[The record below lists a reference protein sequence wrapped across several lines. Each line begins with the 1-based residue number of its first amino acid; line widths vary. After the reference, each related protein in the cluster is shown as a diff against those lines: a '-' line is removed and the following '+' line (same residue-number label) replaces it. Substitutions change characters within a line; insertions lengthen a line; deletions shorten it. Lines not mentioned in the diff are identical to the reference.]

1 MSPTQDDQQLLL
13 SEKLQID
20 NEADGRVWYFAYGS
34 NMNSETFTAHR
45 GIKPLATVPV
55 RIPGWMLSFDIYG
68 MPYQEPSF
76 SSISQIPPRAEKS
89 VQAAAPASAE
99 VAPPPVHGTA
109 YLVSHEDYISIIGSE
124 GGGIAYDEIEVLA
137 QSVTQDGDN
146 EMPIRSPFKVM
157 TLVRAYGPTVPRHP
171 SKRYLV
177 WVHVSFMI
185 LLLAHT
191 PYIGVSTSKDLL
203 IEGSHEAHLPSTYES
218 FLYSIASYRAP
229 NSGWRKIGAALFLA
243 LWAPIMKVAEELT
256 KATANSDGQGNCPA
270 WVQGLVRLILVV
282 MWFHHDFIHSKVWGR
297 GDGLDQNGDAGDIA
311 EKAGAIY
318 LE

>member
-1 MSPTQDDQQLLL
+1 MNPTQDDQQLLL

-76 SSISQIPPRAEKS
+76 SSISQIPPRVEKF
-89 VQAAAPASAE
+89 VQAAASASAE

-146 EMPIRSPFKVM
+146 KMPIRSPFKVM

-171 SKRYLV
+171 SKRYL
-177 WVHVSFMI
+177 
-185 LLLAHT
+185 
-191 PYIGVSTSKDLL
+191 DLL

-218 FLYSIASYRAP
+218 FLYSIPSYQAP